1 MQSLSAKSSEV
12 AILESN
18 VEEGLRERFFL
29 NKFLFVYYIISFFT
43 CPIGAS
49 SFVYLSVYGK

>member
-1 MQSLSAKSSEV
+1 MQSWSAKSTEV

-29 NKFLFVYYIISFFT
+29 NKFLFVYYIYKILQIIFK
-43 CPIGAS
+43 G
-49 SFVYLSVYGK
+49 LDWKK

>member
-1 MQSLSAKSSEV
+1 MKSWSAKSTEV

-29 NKFLFVYYIISFFT
+29 NKFLFVYYIYIQDLANN
-43 CPIGAS
+43 IQRIRLEEVIAI
-49 SFVYLSVYGK
+49 